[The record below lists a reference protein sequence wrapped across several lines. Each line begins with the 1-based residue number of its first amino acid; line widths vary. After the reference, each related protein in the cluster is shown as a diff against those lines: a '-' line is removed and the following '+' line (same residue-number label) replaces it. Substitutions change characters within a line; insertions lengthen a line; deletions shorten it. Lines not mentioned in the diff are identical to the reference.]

1 MGPIEQD
8 GKTRVGIYCRVSTEE
23 QKNTGVSLALQES
36 RLREYAKIREWR
48 IVKVYTDAGVSAKT
62 TRRDAL
68 DQLREDVRAR
78 KINAVLVFK
87 IDRLSRSLYDL
98 LTLIREFQK
107 RKVALVSLTE
117 SFDTDSPMG
126 AAMVSM
132 LGTFAEFEQRQV
144 SARTTDALAKLRE
157 EGRVYGPTPFG
168 FSRDGKRLKP
178 NLRQLEIVRRIYTM
192 RARGTSLRG
201 IAAALNA
208 DRIRTQT
215 GRRWAVRQIQYIT
228 KNTRL
233 YGPHMETDQ
242 GKDKRAGR

>member
-1 MGPIEQD
+1 MVPIEQD

-23 QKNTGVSLALQES
+23 QKNTGVSLAMQES

-48 IVKVYTDAGVSAKT
+48 IFKVYIDAGVSAKT

-68 DQLREDVRAR
+68 GLLRADVRAR
-78 KINAVLVFK
+78 KIDAVLVFK
-87 IDRLSRSLYDL
+87 IDRLSRNLYDL

-132 LGTFAEFEQRQV
+132 LGTFAEFEQKQV
-144 SARTTDALAKLRE
+144 AARTTEALAKLRE

-178 NLRQLEIVRRIYTM
+178 SPRQLQVVGRIYSM
-192 RARGTSLRG
+192 RAQGTSLRG

-208 DRIRTQT
+208 DHIRTQT

-233 YGPHMETDQ
+233 YGPYLE
-242 GKDKRAGR
+242 GEK